1 MSSHYLL
8 SYGIRLA
15 PVQAL
20 VVALVTEGAVMTSQ
34 IPCRNLIA
42 HSRTPESDVA
52 KRLTGCDPLTCLR
65 QRGRGS
71 RSSMSSSVA
80 LDGNDQ
86 RVLSRR
92 VLLKAHL
99 EETLRRVD
107 ARAKKWRPAG
117 RVIEKRAATKNDTL
131 HGVTTAGSDPI
142 MNLSALLPSKTP
154 RSRRHRPANR
164 PLPTCAA
171 TV

>member
-1 MSSHYLL
+1 MPEFDRSFKNTRKRRREASNRLRPTYLFATA
-8 SYGIRLA
+8 R
-15 PVQAL
+15 P
-20 VVALVTEGAVMTSQ
+20 
-34 IPCRNLIA
+34 RIA
-42 HSRTPESDVA
+42 QLDEQLDE
-52 KRLTGCDPLTCLR
+52 
-65 QRGRGS
+65 QFGS
-71 RSSMSSSVA
+71 T
-80 LDGNDQ
+80 DGNDQ
-86 RVLSRR
+86 RVLSRQ

-117 RVIEKRAATKNDTL
+117 RVIEKRAATKNDTRQ
-131 HGVTTAGSDPI
+131 GVTTAGSDPI